1 MASPTSNLPPAIAH
15 PHPAKVDS
23 PHDSARGSPDLPN
36 CFEQLVTDINDILG
50 PCNGIDSAGIDV
62 EELKAAMRSY
72 QSCEEE
78 WGKYAFADHSRAYTR
93 NLVDHG
99 NGKSNLL
106 VLVWTPGKASPV
118 HDHANAHCVMKILKG
133 TLRETLY
140 CWPCQRADNPT
151 DCATS
156 AESLYPSTT
165 HTCSFRTEDLGPA
178 ALAVKRSTT
187 YEAEAV
193 TYMSDRL
200 GLHRIQNPSP
210 DEVAVSLHLYT
221 PPNAAKHGC
230 HIFDESTGRKSHV
243 QQCHFYSELGVKM

>member
-1 MASPTSNLPPAIAH
+1 MASPSSDVQTATTHPFPAE
-15 PHPAKVDS
+15 VDS
-23 PHDSARGSPDLPN
+23 PHDSARGSPDPPN
-36 CFEQLVTDINDILG
+36 CFEQLVTDINAILG
-50 PCNGIDSAGIDV
+50 PCNGIDSAGVDV
-62 EELKAAMRSY
+62 EELKAAMRAYRSR
-72 QSCEEE
+72 EEE
-78 WGKYAFADHSRAYTR
+78 WSKYAFADYSRAYTR

-118 HDHANAHCVMKILKG
+118 HDHANAHCVMKVLKG
-133 TLRETLY
+133 KLRETLY
-140 CWPCQRADNPT
+140 CWPCQRVDNPT

-156 AESLYPSTT
+156 PESLYPSTT
-165 HTCSFRTEDLGPA
+165 HTCSSRAEDLGPA

-230 HIFDESTGRKSHV
+230 HIFDEYTGRKSHV